1 MDRRAFIGSVAGGLL
16 AVPLAAEPQPVR
28 RAYRIGWL
36 TPALLDEHSRAF
48 REALRALG
56 YVEGQ
61 TVSFETRSANDDI
74 DQLPRLA
81 AELVQSKVDV
91 IVAVGPFAILAARE
105 ATDTIPIVMAAGGSG
120 VLIPS
125 GIGANLARPG
135 GNVTGVMLSAELD
148 AKRLEL
154 LLRAVPK
161 ARKVGVLDPGFTPAE
176 VQDVEALQKVAKA
189 AGVQLQLTAVESG
202 LNGYERAFE
211 SMAKAHVEA
220 LLVPSDPRFFRDARQ
235 IIDLAERR
243 RIPAIYEWSSM
254 AEDGGLMAYGPT
266 FAELDGRAASFVD
279 RILKG
284 ANPGNLA
291 IEQPTKFE
299 LVINL
304 KAAKVIGLT
313 ISQSLLVL
321 AHEVIR

>member
-1 MDRRAFIGSVAGGLL
+1 MDRRKFIGTIVAGLI
-16 AVPLAAEPQPVR
+16 AAPLAAEAQPVR

-36 TPALLDEHSRAF
+36 TPAVLDQHSRAF
-48 REALRALG
+48 REALRGLG

-61 TVSFETRSANDDI
+61 TVTFETRSADDDI

-81 AELVQSKVDV
+81 AELVHSKVDI
-91 IVAVGPFAILAARE
+91 IVAVGPFAILAARQ

-120 VLIPS
+120 ALIPS

-154 LLRAVPK
+154 LLQAVPK

-176 VQDVEALQKVAKA
+176 VKDVEELQKVAKA

-202 LNGYERAFE
+202 RNGYERAFE
-211 SMAKAHVEA
+211 SMVKAHVEA

-235 IIDLAERR
+235 IIDLAEKR

-304 KAAKVIGLT
+304 KTAKAIGLT
-313 ISQSLLVL
+313 VSRSLLL
-321 AHEVIR
+321 FAHEVIR

>member
-1 MDRRAFIGSVAGGLL
+1 MDRRAFIASVAGGLL

-81 AELVQSKVDV
+81 AELVQSKGDV
-91 IVAVGPFAILAARE
+91 IVAVGPFPILAARE

-135 GNVTGVMLSAELD
+135 GNV
-148 AKRLEL
+148 
-154 LLRAVPK
+154 
-161 ARKVGVLDPGFTPAE
+161 
-176 VQDVEALQKVAKA
+176 
-189 AGVQLQLTAVESG
+189 
-202 LNGYERAFE
+202 
-211 SMAKAHVEA
+211 
-220 LLVPSDPRFFRDARQ
+220 
-235 IIDLAERR
+235 
-243 RIPAIYEWSSM
+243 
-254 AEDGGLMAYGPT
+254 
-266 FAELDGRAASFVD
+266 
-279 RILKG
+279 
-284 ANPGNLA
+284 
-291 IEQPTKFE
+291 
-299 LVINL
+299 
-304 KAAKVIGLT
+304 
-313 ISQSLLVL
+313 
-321 AHEVIR
+321 

>member
-1 MDRRAFIGSVAGGLL
+1 M
-16 AVPLAAEPQPVR
+16 
-28 RAYRIGWL
+28 
-36 TPALLDEHSRAF
+36 
-48 REALRALG
+48 
-56 YVEGQ
+56 
-61 TVSFETRSANDDI
+61 
-74 DQLPRLA
+74 
-81 AELVQSKVDV
+81 
-91 IVAVGPFAILAARE
+91 
-105 ATDTIPIVMAAGGSG
+105 
-120 VLIPS
+120 IPS
-125 GIGANLARPG
+125 GIVANLARPG
-135 GNVTGVMLSAELD
+135 GNVTGVFMLSAELD
-148 AKRLEL
+148 VKRVEL
-154 LLRAVPK
+154 LLQAVPK

-211 SMAKAHVEA
+211 SMAEAHVEA

-304 KAAKVIGLT
+304 KTAKAIGLT
-313 ISQSLLVL
+313 ISQSLLL
-321 AHEVIR
+321 FAHEVIR